1 MSEMERDLINR
12 RRGSSYFCGC
22 YMMSPSCFPVHEELD
37 YSRIHHCSS
46 GGDNR
51 TRRRWRNLLRRLVK
65 DGKTSLY
72 GSKPPLSF
80 HYDAVSYSQ
89 NFDEGCHR
97 DESAHRRR
105 VFQEC
110 SYIWPANLHSG
121 FLDLFGDGDDSLRS
135 GQRCKLGGMGR
146 WRMSVIKET
155 NFKT

>member
-135 GQRCKLGGMGR
+135 GQNNLSGNLWSGPVGYSAAS
-146 WRMSVIKET
+146 WV
-155 NFKT
+155 

>member
-1 MSEMERDLINR
+1 MSEMERDLIYR
-12 RRGSSYFCGC
+12 RRVSSYFCGC
-22 YMMSPSCFPVHEELD
+22 YMMSPSCFPVHEEMD

-105 VFQEC
+105 VFQEV
-110 SYIWPANLHSG
+110 H
-121 FLDLFGDGDDSLRS
+121 
-135 GQRCKLGGMGR
+135 
-146 WRMSVIKET
+146 E
-155 NFKT
+155 